1 MISPTLPYHPHSL
14 SRDDT
19 LGPDTDILFHRVDH
33 TGPED
38 TAYYSLRSIQGH
50 TLQRVG
56 ITFRKAITNFKEAGW
71 STYYQMTSE
80 LP

>member
-1 MISPTLPYHPHSL
+1 MVSSTLPYHSHSL

-19 LGPDTDILFHRVDH
+19 LGPDTDILFHKVDH

-38 TAYYSLRSIQGH
+38 TAYYSLRRTQGH

-56 ITFRKAITNFKEAGW
+56 ITFRKAITTQF
-71 STYYQMTSE
+71 
-80 LP
+80 